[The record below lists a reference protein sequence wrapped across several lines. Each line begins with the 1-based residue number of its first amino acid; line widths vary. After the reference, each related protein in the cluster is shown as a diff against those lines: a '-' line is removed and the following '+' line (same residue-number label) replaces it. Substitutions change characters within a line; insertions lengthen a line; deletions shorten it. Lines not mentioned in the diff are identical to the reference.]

1 MDGGASPLW
10 NKKIILDAAGVKRC
24 VFHLGYLKA
33 PPRVVVG
40 GPSLK
45 ISPDIALTLETCS
58 EIILY
63 SAISASCI
71 LNILIYYTAARLCIT
86 LQYQHEVRDPDQY

>member
-10 NKKIILDAAGVKRC
+10 NNFFILDAAGVKRC
-24 VFHLGYLKA
+24 MFHLGYLKA

-45 ISPDIALTLETCS
+45 ISPDIALTLITCGAF
-58 EIILY
+58 ILFFCNVDKKNQ
-63 SAISASCI
+63 A
-71 LNILIYYTAARLCIT
+71 LNVLIQVLSVKLDCNK
-86 LQYQHEVRDPDQY
+86 